1 MCLVQTTGIPELELV
16 SLVTMRTIADTVTQ
30 ELDSELVEH
39 TTILTRVGTK
49 SGMEEIMET
58 NISKQW
64 DIFWCN
70 KIRQQCD
77 IILYRW
83 PLRGSPSCFTN
94 TEGNDRQVVLYV
106 GESHSTVAHLVIHF
120 QSPVLPRSKES
131 NRRTNANLKRLW
143 HFS

>member
-16 SLVTMRTIADTVTQ
+16 SLVTMRTIADPVTQ

-49 SGMEEIMET
+49 SGMEEIMAT

-64 DIFWCN
+64 DIFWFN

-77 IILYRW
+77 IILYR
-83 PLRGSPSCFTN
+83 
-94 TEGNDRQVVLYV
+94 
-106 GESHSTVAHLVIHF
+106 
-120 QSPVLPRSKES
+120 
-131 NRRTNANLKRLW
+131 
-143 HFS
+143 

>member
-49 SGMEEIMET
+49 SGMEGITAT

-64 DIFWCN
+64 DIFWFN

-77 IILYRW
+77 IILYR
-83 PLRGSPSCFTN
+83 
-94 TEGNDRQVVLYV
+94 
-106 GESHSTVAHLVIHF
+106 
-120 QSPVLPRSKES
+120 
-131 NRRTNANLKRLW
+131 
-143 HFS
+143 